1 MYSPE
6 GEIKLQWL
14 RVIVV
19 QDLLKAF
26 GLKVK
31 LARIERGYT
40 QVELANKLHTTDR
53 TVSKVESGKTDLS
66 LNDAGNY
73 AVELEISLDDLIHSP
88 QTDRIPRCAEDFF
101 AGMEESKAQKFI
113 SLCRYADALSAD

>member
-1 MYSPE
+1 M
-6 GEIKLQWL
+6 
-14 RVIVV
+14 

-40 QVELANKLHTTDR
+40 QVELANKLHTSDR

-66 LNDAGNY
+66 FDDAGKY
-73 AVELEISLDDLIHSP
+73 AAELGIGLDDLIHDP
-88 QTDRIPRCAEDFF
+88 QPDRIPRCAEDFF
-101 AGMEESKAQKFI
+101 AGMEESKAQKYI
-113 SLCRYADALSAD
+113 SLCRDADALSAD